1 MEPIRL
7 TINSISV
14 RNNCI
19 KAGLSFSL
27 CLILCFKLQSQ
38 TLVFGGFSSFAITDS
53 TMAGANAGGAIL
65 SNDSRLPCL
74 MVQGGGVFGQS
85 ELYNKIGDFKETC
98 RELSK
103 ESGLKIY
110 PNPGFGIYQIE
121 GEVYRIEVFDYTGKH
136 IANIP
141 SYDEAGQIKKINI
154 SSHAEGTYLFKI
166 YQNDGIPH
174 VFSII
179 KLNSNPQ

>member
-1 MEPIRL
+1 VRSK
-7 TINSISV
+7 SIKV
-14 RNNCI
+14 
-19 KAGLSFSL
+19 GLIFSL
-27 CLILCFKLQSQ
+27 CLLFSHKGQAQ

-53 TMAGANAGGAIL
+53 TMADANAGGAIL
-65 SNDSRLPCL
+65 SNDSRLRCL

-85 ELYNKIGDFKETC
+85 EMYNKIGDFKETC
-98 RELSK
+98 REISK
-103 ESGLKIY
+103 TSGLKIY

-141 SYDEAGQIKKINI
+141 SYDEAGQIIKINI

-179 KLNSNPQ
+179 KLNSKP

>member
-1 MEPIRL
+1 MEPIRT

-19 KAGLSFSL
+19 KAGLIFL
-27 CLILCFKLQSQ
+27 ICLLFFPKVQAQ

-65 SNDSRLPCL
+65 SNDSRLRCL
-74 MVQGGGVFGQS
+74 MVQGGSVFGQS
-85 ELYNKIGDFKETC
+85 EMYNKIGDFKETC
-98 RELSK
+98 REISK
-103 ESGLKIY
+103 ASGLKIY

-121 GEVYRIEVFDYTGKH
+121 GKVNRIEVFDYTGKQ

-166 YQNDGIPH
+166 YQDDWIPH

-179 KLNSNPQ
+179 KLNSNQ